1 MKSLLRILCIS
12 IAFLGAIAAGS
23 ANELLTFDDIPT
35 GGGNPPIPNGYGGL
49 NWYNFGVL
57 DGLSVPPSYGYY
69 TGLVSAP
76 NVAFNFYG
84 SPASISVSSGLFDLD
99 SAYLTSALNSQ
110 PTQYI
115 QVQGY
120 SGTTMRYNNTYLVN
134 NTGPTFIN
142 FDYLGINSVTFTS
155 GAQEFAMDNLTVTV
169 PEPNAC
175 AFMLMA
181 MVLGGFCAK
190 LKCGRHFGWR
200 RSAPASH
207 F

>member
-12 IAFLGAIAAGS
+12 IAFLGAIAAGR

-35 GGGNPPIPNGYGGL
+35 GGGNPPVPNGYGGL
-49 NWYNFGVL
+49 NWYNFG
-57 DGLSVPPSYGYY
+57 
-69 TGLVSAP
+69 
-76 NVAFNFYG
+76 AFNFYG
-84 SPASISVSSGLFDLD
+84 SPATISVSSGLFDLD

-120 SGTTMRYNNTYLVN
+120 SGATMRYNNTYLVN
-134 NTGPTFIN
+134 NAGPTLIN
-142 FDYLGINSVTFTS
+142 FDYIGINSVTFAS

-175 AFMLMA
+175 ALISMA

-190 LKCGRHFGWR
+190 LKGYSRGAKRRPEREITGRTG
-200 RSAPASH
+200 
-207 F
+207 